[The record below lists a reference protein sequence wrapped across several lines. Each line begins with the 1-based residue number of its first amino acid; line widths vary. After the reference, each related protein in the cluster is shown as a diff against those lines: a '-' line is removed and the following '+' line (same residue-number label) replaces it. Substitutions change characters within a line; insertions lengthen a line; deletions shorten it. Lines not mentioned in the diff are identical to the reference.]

1 MSYEGLASTEN
12 FKIKCGHLDQLA
24 GPEQSL
30 YLLSPRLSLDPS
42 GRVQPE
48 ELALGLLV
56 ADGLLRPVGRATHEA
71 RHGRALHGRRLV
83 LDRHRVGGRKLFP
96 DRFKT
101 ELEKGSAR
109 VVEDPGEVLIP
120 DWVHRQQSDQH
131 RVAHS
136 CQTAASFLSQRK
148 KVVAVA
154 LHLTI

>member
-56 ADGLLRPVGRATHEA
+56 ADGLLRAVGRATHEA

-83 LDRHRVGGRKLFP
+83 LDRHRVGG
-96 DRFKT
+96 
-101 ELEKGSAR
+101 G
-109 VVEDPGEVLIP
+109 
-120 DWVHRQQSDQH
+120 
-131 RVAHS
+131 
-136 CQTAASFLSQRK
+136 
-148 KVVAVA
+148 
-154 LHLTI
+154 